1 MFYKDKKVEYVKVG
15 VNANRVKLSSIYDHN
30 CSSQGYIIVDDE
42 MLGYLIAETRKANA
56 NERSFRRHF
65 VCLPKEDT
73 VAAKIGSVTAS
84 DEEKYL
90 TEADTEELNKIITIF
105 STLTNAQ
112 RRRIYKHFKE
122 NLSFE
127 EIGRSEGVS
136 ASAIKRSCEIAF
148 QKLKPYADFLQ
159 HTMIIRWMDLL

>member
-1 MFYKDKKVEYVKVG
+1 MVYKDKKVEFVKVG
-15 VNANRVKLSSIYDHN
+15 ENANRVKLSSIYDNN
-30 CSSQGYIIVDDE
+30 CSSQEYVVVDDE
-42 MLGYLIAETRKANA
+42 MLEYLIAATRKANA

-65 VCLPKEDT
+65 ICLPEEDT
-73 VAAKIGSVTAS
+73 VAAKIGAVTAS
-84 DEEKYL
+84 AEEKYF
-90 TEADTEELNKIITIF
+90 TEADTDELSQILAIL

-148 QKLKPYADFLQ
+148 QKLKPYGDFLQ
-159 HTMIIRWMDLL
+159 STMIIRWVDLL

>member
-15 VNANRVKLSSIYDHN
+15 ENANRVKLSSVYDNN
-30 CSSQGYIIVDDE
+30 CSSQEYVVVDDA
-42 MLGYLIAETRKANA
+42 MLEYLIAETHKANA
-56 NERSFRRHF
+56 NERRFRRHV
-65 VCLPKEDT
+65 VCLPEEDT
-73 VAAKIGSVTAS
+73 IVAKIGSVTVSA
-84 DEEKYL
+84 EEKYL
-90 TEADTEELNKIITIF
+90 TEADTEELSKILTIL

-112 RRRIYKHFKE
+112 RRRIYKRFKE

-148 QKLKPYADFLQ
+148 KKLKPYVDFLR